1 MFYPIMLDIEDKK
14 IVVIGGGNVGY
25 RKAKNFLEFEGKVMV
40 VSTDFSAKFYEL
52 KDKYGQNIIL
62 IEDNYKKEYISNGFL
77 VVAATSSEHIN
88 RQIAIDCN
96 DEGILCNIVDS
107 LESSEFICPSFINK
121 GDLVLSISTMGKC
134 PFLSKRIRLDLEK
147 KYSNINSEYINLLG
161 EIRNI
166 IISDYSYKKEELLD
180 RCLKLSNEELEDFY
194 KQLKGE

>member
-40 VSTDFSAKFYEL
+40 VSPDFSAKFYEL
-52 KDKYGQNIIL
+52 KDKYGKNIIL

>member
-1 MFYPIMLDIEDKK
+1 MFYPIMLNIEDKK

-25 RKAKNFLEFEGKVMV
+25 RKAKNFLEFEGKVIV
-40 VSTDFSAKFYEL
+40 ISSHFSDKFCEL
-52 KDKYGQNIIL
+52 KDKYGKNIIL

-166 IISDYSYKKEELLD
+166 IISDYIYKKEELLD
-180 RCLKLSNEELEDFY
+180 HCLKLNNEELEDFY

>member
-25 RKAKNFLEFEGKVMV
+25 RKAKNFLEFEGKVIV
-40 VSTDFSAKFYEL
+40 ISSHFSDKFCEL
-52 KDKYGQNIIL
+52 KDKYGKNIIL

>member
-180 RCLKLSNEELEDFY
+180 RCLKLGNEELEDFY